1 MLYAALIYAPVEEK
15 PTMTRGASTVKCS
28 PNTWRL
34 HRGREA
40 GRVWRAGEPLQPTS
54 TATTIRIRQGNKVM
68 TDGPFAETKEWL
80 AGLYFLECASLDE
93 ALEWAAK
100 CPGAKYGSMEVR
112 PVMEIPARV

>member
-1 MLYAALIYAPVEEK
+1 MLYAALIYAPTDA
-15 PTMTRGASTVKCS
+15 PAMTDEQSGQVFAEYGAYTEAVKQ
-28 PNTWRL
+28 
-34 HRGREA
+34 A
-40 GRVWRAGEPLQPTS
+40 GIFRAGEPLQPPS

-80 AGLYFLECASLDE
+80 CGLYFLECASLDE